1 MIGLSTVIALMAV
14 VLISLKS
21 LVLEDV
27 AFRLS
32 CSSPQ
37 THLRVRAI

>member
-1 MIGLSTVIALMAV
+1 MIEMSTVIALMAAI
-14 VLISLKS
+14 LISLKS
-21 LVLEDV
+21 PDLEVV